1 MLGVFTIATKDLER
15 NNQDGYIKNLQL
27 SISYGLAAYLEQM
40 YYLAKGELK
49 KVQRRKS
56 GAAKVL
62 SFGKLYDILVEMKR
76 NNLGKDFAYS
86 ILRDIREDEK
96 ERLSKRKY
104 DLILELMDVVSGFC
118 LPSSWIWWT

>member
-1 MLGVFTIATKDLER
+1 MSGVFTIATKDLER

-76 NNLGKDFAYS
+76 DNLGKDFAYS
-86 ILRDIREDEK
+86 ILRDIREGEK
-96 ERLSKRKY
+96 ERLSKKKD